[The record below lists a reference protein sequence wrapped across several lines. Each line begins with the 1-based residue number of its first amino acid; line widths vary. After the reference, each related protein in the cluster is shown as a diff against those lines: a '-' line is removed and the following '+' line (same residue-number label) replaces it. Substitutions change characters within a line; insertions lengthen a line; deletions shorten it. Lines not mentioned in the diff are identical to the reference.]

1 MNCQICGAELPHDAL
16 FCGECGSSTSATAQS
31 RQRHDH
37 RPSDTTVIQPLRARQ
52 TTGIISVALDSVPL
66 DSMAPKLPVVRDAA
80 PIEQPSER
88 SADAAAVP
96 PAPAA
101 PVVQSSEHVDEQWP
115 SEPRGATSGISFV
128 LQFSTGE
135 SFDVRG
141 SGLIGRRPLPQPHE
155 RFDHLIQINDT
166 GRSVSK
172 SHLEFGLH
180 DGELWVCD
188 RASGNGT
195 VLLRPDGTVLP
206 CEPGRRYL
214 VSRGTRVEIGEQFF
228 VVA

>member
-37 RPSDTTVIQPLRARQ
+37 RPSDTTVIQPLRTRQ
-52 TTGIISVALDSVPL
+52 STGIISVPL
-66 DSMAPKLPVVRDAA
+66 DVTSDAGASGASSESAPDNSAA
-80 PIEQPSER
+80 S
-88 SADAAAVP
+88 
-96 PAPAA
+96 A
-101 PVVQSSEHVDEQWP
+101 PVSSPIANAEQAEAQWP
-115 SEPRGATSGISFV
+115 SEPRRAASGVSFV
-128 LQFSTGE
+128 MQFSTGE

-141 SGLIGRRPLPQPHE
+141 NGLIGRRPLPLPHE

-180 DGELWVCD
+180 DDELWVCD

-195 VLLRPDGTVLP
+195 VLLRPDGSVLP

>member
-31 RQRHDH
+31 RQRQDH
-37 RPSDTTVIQPLRARQ
+37 RPSDTTVIQPLRTRQ
-52 TTGIISVALDSVPL
+52 STGIISVPL
-66 DSMAPKLPVVRDAA
+66 EVTSDAA
-80 PIEQPSER
+80 TSAPETNVPETSAAFPEQVEA
-88 SADAAAVP
+88 SA
-96 PAPAA
+96 APAA
-101 PVVQSSEHVDEQWP
+101 PVIQSAEHVEAQWP
-115 SEPRGATSGISFV
+115 SEPRGAASGISFV

-141 SGLIGRRPLPQPHE
+141 NGLIGRRPLPLPHE

-172 SHLEFGLH
+172 THLEFGLH
-180 DGELWVCD
+180 DDELWVCD

-195 VLLRPDGTVLP
+195 VLLRPDGSVLP
-206 CEPGRRYL
+206 CEAGRRYL

>member
-1 MNCQICGAELPHDAL
+1 MNCQICGAELPNDAL

-37 RPSDTTVIQPLRARQ
+37 RPSDTTVIQPLRTRQ
-52 TTGIISVALDSVPL
+52 STGIISV
-66 DSMAPKLPVVRDAA
+66 PVDVSSDAK
-80 PIEQPSER
+80 PSE
-88 SADAAAVP
+88 P
-96 PAPAA
+96 N
-101 PVVQSSEHVDEQWP
+101 SEHAAESTGTPTAPETQPTGHAEAQAP
-115 SEPRGATSGISFV
+115 SEPRGAASGISFV

-141 SGLIGRRPLPQPHE
+141 NGLIGRRPLPLPHE

-180 DGELWVCD
+180 DEELWVCD

-195 VLLRPDGTVLP
+195 VLLRLDGSVLP